1 MVRDKKISCVILNYN
16 DAETTKKL
24 VKAIYGY
31 GSLDSVV
38 VVDNGSGDDSLKQ
51 LKDMAGKMAKEIAK
65 EIAKE
70 TAGEMA
76 GDMAEETGRTKK
88 DRLILLEAKRNGGYG
103 AGNNLGVWYSCQ
115 VLGADYVLIANP
127 DVEFSDKLVSR
138 LALLLK
144 SHPKLGAVSAAME
157 DPVYGRQRNGWPM
170 HGFWGSLARSGPV
183 SRRLFGKA
191 LEYGGRY
198 FQGKQAVY
206 VDALHGSLLMVDGAK
221 FKECGGYDEG
231 VFLYNEEEILGARLK
246 GKGYKS
252 ALLLTDSY
260 VHRHSQSISKTY
272 QGAWQRQKLRNKSA
286 LYYYRKYLKVNW
298 LKELAARG
306 FFQIVRLEIWL
317 CGRVLG
323 MRF

>member
-65 EIAKE
+65 E
-70 TAGEMA
+70 T
-76 GDMAEETGRTKK
+76 AEEVEQEGE

-115 VLGADYVLIANP
+115 GLGVDYVLIANP

-183 SRRLFGKA
+183 CRRLFGRA
-191 LEYGGRY
+191 LEYGDRY

-246 GKGYKS
+246 GRGYKS

-272 QGAWQRQKLRNKSA
+272 QDAWQRQKLRNKSA

>member
-65 EIAKE
+65 E
-70 TAGEMA
+70 T
-76 GDMAEETGRTKK
+76 AEEVEQEGE

-115 VLGADYVLIANP
+115 VLGVDYVLIANP

-183 SRRLFGKA
+183 CRRLFGRA
-191 LEYGGRY
+191 LEYGDRY

-246 GKGYKS
+246 GRGYKS

-272 QGAWQRQKLRNKSA
+272 QDAWQRQKLRNKSA

>member
-1 MVRDKKISCVILNYN
+1 MSN
-16 DAETTKKL
+16 
-24 VKAIYGY
+24 
-31 GSLDSVV
+31 
-38 VVDNGSGDDSLKQ
+38 
-51 LKDMAGKMAKEIAK
+51 

-70 TAGEMA
+70 TAEEVEQEGE
-76 GDMAEETGRTKK
+76 